1 MTESLV
7 KVLELG
13 GPALFVVFLWFL
25 ERQRTSKL
33 FFNMMHQSTKA
44 LTELNKSIVELT
56 TLLREHCRRVNGQ
69 VGLGDPHDRSA
80 SDGKGARR

>member
-1 MTESLV
+1 MTESMVRL
-7 KVLELG
+7 LELG

-25 ERQRTSKL
+25 ERQRTGKM

-56 TLLREHCRRVNGQ
+56 TLLREHCRRVDGQ
-69 VGLGDPHDRSA
+69 DPAGDARKRATASERS
-80 SDGKGARR
+80 